1 MKPNAALAA
10 MAVPGDNPVKAIVFD
25 CFGVLY
31 IDKKQHLLQ
40 SLSPSIA
47 VELHDIFQQG
57 NYGLLSRE
65 EYLKAAT
72 SLTGQTPEEFE
83 LASVGG
89 FRLNDELIAKV
100 KELKQSYKIGL
111 LSNIGRGWIDDFF
124 DTHQLRDLFDAV
136 VLSGE
141 EGIAK
146 PHPSIYELAAS
157 RLDVETGE
165 CVMIDDVQ
173 ENCAGADAAGMR
185 AIHYV
190 SNEQCLAELQSLLS

>member
-1 MKPNAALAA
+1 MAAPDIK
-10 MAVPGDNPVKAIVFD
+10 AVVFD

-31 IDKKQHLLQ
+31 IDSRQNLLQ
-40 SLSPSIA
+40 SLPPSTA

-65 EYLKAAT
+65 EYIKAAT

-83 LASVGG
+83 TASETGY
-89 FRLNDELIAKV
+89 RLNEPLIAKIQ
-100 KELKQSYKIGL
+100 ELKQSYKMGL

-124 DTHQLRDLFDAV
+124 DKHQLHDLFDAV

-146 PHPSIYELAAS
+146 PHPRIYELIAE
-157 RLDVETGE
+157 RLGVKPSE
-165 CVMIDDVQ
+165 CVMIDDLP

-185 AIHYV
+185 SIFYV
-190 SNEQCLAELQSLLS
+190 SNEQCLDELSALIK